1 MIQTSFL
8 FISFLAASLALGQ
21 PVNPAKPDLRG
32 VLSARWHDSGF
43 AHGEDHY
50 NALNFA
56 SDGKLYYVICS
67 KGIDVGAQM
76 FSFDPATGVSKH
88 LGDLT
93 EAVGEKG
100 RKAVPQGK
108 SHVSFFEHKG
118 KLYFATHLGYY
129 RHEGGKEIVG
139 DPPPG
144 YQPYPGGHFLAY
156 DMATGKFEDLAIAP
170 EREGII
176 TMSMDK
182 RLGKLYALTW
192 PSGYFLSYDLATRK
206 LQNHGLTAGKGERG
220 VGSEFRVVCRSIA
233 VDPLTAHASFTTAD
247 GDLIY
252 YDPQAGKLKKEE
264 GATLRRDIFGQ
275 WNPDVAGSMAYNWRQ
290 TVFYKPGNVFY
301 GVHGGSGMLFRYNS
315 SGKEFYIE
323 ERIASQKSRDLG
335 MYDSFR
341 YGYLGLTLGPDGH
354 TLYYLTGTPGGEE
367 IRFVTYDIPAR
378 RYFDHGALVLE
389 DGRRPT
395 WAQGIA
401 VGPDKRVY
409 TVSKWMENGKLKV
422 DLISF
427 ADPLQTPPPPVEE
440 YKLIRSWLNPSGMPH
455 PLKEAHGLCL
465 DNEGNV
471 IVVDSIGSRVHRFT
485 PEGKWLG
492 EIGLGPGSGPG
503 QFAGPRDARVH
514 RDGRIYVSDANNA
527 RIEVFSPD
535 GKFERMWGGRG
546 SGKGQLVRAHGL
558 EFSLDYSKL
567 FVVDVD
573 NNRVS
578 VFQPVTGEL
587 LYDFGRKGERTGE
600 FHEAH
605 GLGIMPDGDLIVSN
619 YWGPVQRF
627 TADGKFLFEFAP
639 AGFRDWVHFHSM
651 TTDREGNTYL
661 AARDRNR
668 GNAIVK
674 YDSRGAYVASWKM
687 DGVKTAA
694 VDANGLVYTA
704 YENNGVHGVQV
715 YQKVR

>member
-1 MIQTSFL
+1 MRLVIFILLAFSAAAQTGPKSD
-8 FISFLAASLALGQ
+8 
-21 PVNPAKPDLRG
+21 PRG
-32 VLSARWHDSGF
+32 VLPARWHDSGF
-43 AHGEDHY
+43 PAGDDHY
-50 NALNFA
+50 NALTAA
-56 SDGKLYYVICS
+56 SDGKLYYVLCS
-67 KGIDVGAQM
+67 KGIGTGARM
-76 FSFDPATGVSKH
+76 FSFDAATGQTKL

-93 EAVGEKG
+93 EAVGEKD

-108 SHVSFFEHKG
+108 SHVPFFEHQG

-144 YQPYPGGHFLAY
+144 YQPYPGGHFLSY
-156 DMATGKFEDLAIAP
+156 DLATGKFEDLALAP
-170 EREGII
+170 DREGIL
-176 TMSMDK
+176 TMGMDA
-182 RLGKLYALTW
+182 RRGKLYGLTW
-192 PSGYFLSYDLATRK
+192 PSGLFLTYDLATGK

-220 VGSEFRVVCRSIA
+220 AGAEFRVVSRSIA
-233 VDPLTAHASFTTAD
+233 VDPLIGHASLSTAD
-247 GDLIY
+247 GDVLF
-252 YDPQAGKLKKEE
+252 YDPQSNTLRRAE
-264 GATLRRDIFGQ
+264 GVTLRRDGFGP
-275 WNPDVAGSMAYNWRQ
+275 WDPNAPGSMAYNWRQ
-290 TVFYKPGNVFY
+290 TVFYRPGNVFY

-315 SGKEFYIE
+315 SGKEIYLS
-323 ERIASQKSRDLG
+323 ERIASSKSREMG
-335 MYDSFR
+335 MYDAFR

-354 TLYYLTGTPGGEE
+354 TLYYLTGTPAGEE
-367 IRFVTYDIPAR
+367 IRLVTYHIPTAH
-378 RYFDHGALVLE
+378 YTDHGAIVLD
-389 DGRRPT
+389 DGRRPN
-395 WAQGIA
+395 WAQSIA
-401 VGPDKRVY
+401 IGPDQRIY
-409 TVSKWMENGKLKV
+409 TVSKIVDQGKVKV
-422 DLISF
+422 DLVSF
-427 ADPLQTPPPPVEE
+427 PDPLRTAPPPEE
-440 YKLIRSWLNPSGMPH
+440 QYKLIRSWINPGGMPH
-455 PLKEAHGLCL
+455 PLQEVHGLCL
-465 DNEGNV
+465 DNEGNL

-485 PEGKWLG
+485 PEGKWLA

-514 RDGRIYVSDANNA
+514 RDGSIYVSDANNA
-527 RIEVFSPD
+527 RIQVFRPD
-535 GKFERMWGGRG
+535 GTFERMWGGRG

-558 EFSLDYSKL
+558 EFSHDYRKL

-578 VFQPVTGEL
+578 VFQPLTGEL

-605 GLGIMPDGDLIVSN
+605 GLGILPNGDLIVSN

-627 TADGKFLFEFAP
+627 TADGKFQFEFAP
-639 AGFRDWVHFHSM
+639 AGFRDWIHFHSM

-668 GNAIVK
+668 GNAVVK
-674 YDSRGAYVASWKM
+674 FDSRGAYLGSWRM

-704 YENNGVHGVQV
+704 YESRGRHGVQV